1 MTEEVKNYVRLHT
14 RRGFEEDRRWKS
26 GYTFKGI
33 FDGHRVFDVNNSI
46 WHEAASVIEVPEGAV
61 IKEYVRTTTLQLSEN
76 SEWVAPAYRSE
87 GYRFIGYKR
96 GPDIIDIT
104 NDQYHN
110 PANVKEI

>member
-33 FDGHRVFDVNNSI
+33 FDGHRVFDVDNSI

-61 IKEYVRTTTLQLSEN
+61 IKEYVRTHTLELSEN
-76 SEWVAPAYRSE
+76 PTWKAPTYRSK
-87 GYRFIGYKR
+87 GYKFL
-96 GPDIIDIT
+96 GFNSGIEIVDVTGDHI
-104 NDQYHN
+104 HSLS
-110 PANVKEI
+110 NVKEA